1 MNKVFG
7 ILLAG
12 LVLVV
17 STASSPSVAGNWN
30 QTNEVTIY
38 GGKGIT
44 NEGWAIPFTATPNY
58 ATAKV
63 YLKRYLY
70 NYRFYENLRIN
81 PSLNPKELVSIKS
94 TSRAIQEE
102 MQSSSLLSYL
112 LYDKGKILVDEIT
125 PRFDGFVSNDTLL
138 YSKSIGKSLTS
149 YVLAH
154 AICDGYIENLSQKV
168 NDWGLLKNT
177 LYEQQSL
184 QDLVNM
190 NTGDYRYVNEK
201 DGMVE
206 TGRWFNNHSIKS
218 LAENEL
224 KGTKPAVK
232 KYNYNGLPPNII
244 FGYIM
249 HKTGKDFY
257 PFINKIFKNHIGIGG
272 ELLQNK
278 NSPIDAHGPI
288 KAVFYAKRYDFL
300 RIAVAMLNDWKEDG
314 CVGKYLKDVH
324 KFRISKNASMP
335 SGRKWQHEYWRGYGG
350 FFHTDLLKM
359 SDRHIMG
366 MNGLGGQ
373 LLWIDFDKSRIL
385 YVHTVHGDYDHNKIA
400 LRVIKGEED
409 IYELLDIKVIDEGPA
424 VIGQPND
431 RTTKYDRTVAG
442 MKMRFKCLTDF
453 AAANDI
459 TDLPAN
465 QEIES
470 LIANIEG
477 NDYYRSHRQIVKA
490 GIPKEAMDTNKKALV
505 RLVNYEG
512 TNEEY
517 CAKPIL

>member
-7 ILLAG
+7 ILLVG

-17 STASSPSVAGNWN
+17 STASGPSVAGNWN
-30 QTNEVTIY
+30 QTDEVTIY
-38 GGKGIT
+38 GGEGIT
-44 NEGWAIPFTATPNY
+44 NEGWAIPFTATPND

-125 PRFDGFVSNDTLL
+125 PRFDGFISNDTLL
-138 YSKSIGKSLTS
+138 YSKSIGKSVTS

-190 NTGDYRYVNEK
+190 NVGDYRHVNEK

-288 KAVFYAKRYDFL
+288 KAVFYTKRYDFL
-300 RIAVAMLNDWKEDG
+300 SIAVATLNDWKENG
-314 CVGKYLKDVH
+314 CVGKYLRDVH
-324 KFRISKNASMP
+324 KFRISKKAQMP
-335 SGRKWQHEYWRGYGG
+335 GGRKWQGEYWRSYGG
-350 FFHTDLLKM
+350 FFHTDLLGM
-359 SDRHIMG
+359 SDRNIMG

-400 LRVIKGEED
+400 LRVIEGEED
-409 IYELLDIKVIDEGPA
+409 IYEFLGIKVIDEEPLP
-424 VIGQPND
+424 IGQSD
-431 RTTKYDRTVAG
+431 KRTTNYDRIKAG
-442 MKMRFKCLTDF
+442 MDMRLKCLADF
-453 AAANDI
+453 VD
-459 TDLPAN
+459 
-465 QEIES
+465 
-470 LIANIEG
+470 
-477 NDYYRSHRQIVKA
+477 
-490 GIPKEAMDTNKKALV
+490 
-505 RLVNYEG
+505 
-512 TNEEY
+512 
-517 CAKPIL
+517 